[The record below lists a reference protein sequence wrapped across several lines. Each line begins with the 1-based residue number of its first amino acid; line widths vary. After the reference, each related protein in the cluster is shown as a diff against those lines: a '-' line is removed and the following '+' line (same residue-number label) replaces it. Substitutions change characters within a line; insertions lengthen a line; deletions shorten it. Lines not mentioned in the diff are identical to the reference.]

1 MFTTV
6 AKAPDT
12 IRISGLAKQLGWSE
26 KRVYRCLKKDGKQC
40 KIHCYRKQP
49 NVVGDVYFIF
59 VFFSFGAATLL
70 GTDWF

>member
-26 KRVYRCLKKDGKQC
+26 QRVDRWLKKDGKQC
-40 KIHCYRKQP
+40 KIQP